1 MVNSYKNAL
10 RKLWDGACDVF
21 IRETAVNKAN
31 GRNEPVETCVLRG
44 ESCRLSFS
52 TVTATSENSEAALVK
67 QVVKLFISK
76 DVTIPEGSK
85 IVVTQKGVTANYRR
99 SGKPAV
105 YSTHQ
110 ELVLEHF
117 KEWA

>member
-10 RKLWDGACDVF
+10 RKLWDGVCDVF
-21 IRETAVNKAN
+21 IRETVVNKAN
-31 GRNEPVETCVLRG
+31 GRNEPTETCVLQG
-44 ESCRLSFS
+44 EPCRLSFS

-76 DVTIPEGSK
+76 DVVIPEGSK
-85 IVVTQKGVTANYRR
+85 IVVTQEGAAASYCR
-99 SGKPAV
+99 SGKPAI

-110 ELVLEHF
+110 EYVLEHF